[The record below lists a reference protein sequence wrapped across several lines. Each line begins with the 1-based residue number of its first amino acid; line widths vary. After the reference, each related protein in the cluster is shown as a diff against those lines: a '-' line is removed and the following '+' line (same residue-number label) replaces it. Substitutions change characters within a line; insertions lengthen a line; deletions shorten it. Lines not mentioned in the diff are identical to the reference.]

1 MDIKI
6 KYQQDWQK
14 DFYYKKIAEF
24 ENSPIGFDKI
34 VFLGNSITQGLLRHT
49 EKLSRTDIINRGIS
63 GDHTDGILARLQEI
77 IHYKPKAVFLLI
89 GVNDL
94 FEDNRNKPVSYT
106 HLTLPTILL
115 V

>member
-34 VFLGNSITQGLLRHT
+34 VFLIQFN
-49 EKLSRTDIINRGIS
+49 
-63 GDHTDGILARLQEI
+63 
-77 IHYKPKAVFLLI
+77 
-89 GVNDL
+89 
-94 FEDNRNKPVSYT
+94 
-106 HLTLPTILL
+106 
-115 V
+115 